1 MTDTYKQLF
10 LDKFRD
16 TKVPEGYRLA
26 FLLKKD
32 DNSMEY
38 ISPQL
43 EKIPEGED
51 ATPVFR
57 EE

>member
-1 MTDTYKQLF
+1 MTDLYKQLF
-10 LDKFRD
+10 LDKFKD

-26 FLLKKD
+26 FLLEKD
-32 DNSMEY
+32 DNGIEY
-38 ISPQL
+38 ISPRL
-43 EKIPEGED
+43 EKMPEGED